1 MLQRCSRGD
10 AGVRTVGMELD
21 GTGLKAAALCF
32 WWAGWEEEGVLRM
45 GESEKQT
52 HLLSPSNHAL
62 RVCS

>member
-1 MLQRCSRGD
+1 M
-10 AGVRTVGMELD
+10 RTVGMELD